1 MNKNDLTLNLPN
13 FSGPLDLLLHLIKS
27 QEIDIYDIPIAQI
40 TKQYLDHLNY
50 WQKLDLQIA
59 GEYFVMAST
68 LLRIK
73 SQYLLPKND
82 FVEIEEQ
89 DEDPRT
95 ELVEQLIQYSVFK
108 RVSEYLKEKGEQSP
122 VLLAKEPSSAP
133 EVEVVP
139 LPLGEMKESDLVYAF
154 KNVLHRFKL
163 KNPIERKIE
172 IAEVSIEEMTAQL
185 SEQLNQKNVLSFFSL
200 VSNFT
205 RIDEVVSLFL
215 SILELEKNHQ
225 IVVSQTADF
234 GDIRIERRAEGEKTS
249 S

>member
-1 MNKNDLTLNLPN
+1 MDKNNLTLNLPN

-40 TKQYLDHLNY
+40 TKQYLDSLNY

-82 FVEIEEQ
+82 FIEVDEEV
-89 DEDPRT
+89 EDPRT

-108 RVSEYLKEKGEQSP
+108 KVSKYLKERGDNSP
-122 VLLAKEPSSAP
+122 RLLAKEPSSAP
-133 EVEVVP
+133 VAKVAP

-154 KNVLHRFKL
+154 KNALHRFKL
-163 KNPIERKIE
+163 KNPVERE
-172 IAEVSIEEMTAQL
+172 IKVEEVSIEKMTTHLVKELKSQR
-185 SEQLNQKNVLSFFSL
+185 VVRFFDII
-200 VSNFT
+200 SNFT
-205 RIDEVVSLFL
+205 RIDEIVSLFL
-215 SILELEKNHQ
+215 SILELEKEQQ
-225 IVVSQTADF
+225 IIVNQAADF
-234 GDIRIERRAEGEKTS
+234 DDIKIEWRYEREEAS

>member
-40 TKQYLDHLNY
+40 TEQYVNSLGY

-82 FVEIEEQ
+82 FIEIDEEV
-89 DEDPRT
+89 EDPRT

-108 RVSEYLKEKGEQSP
+108 KISEYLKEKGESSP
-122 VLLAKEPSSAP
+122 TLLAKEPSSAP
-133 EVEVVP
+133 KVKVAP
-139 LPLGEMKESDLVYAF
+139 LPLGEIKESDLVYAF
-154 KNVLHRFKL
+154 KNILHRFKL
-163 KNPIERKIE
+163 KNPAERE
-172 IAEVSIEEMTAQL
+172 IKVEEVSIEEMTSRL
-185 SEQLNQKNVLSFFSL
+185 IKQLNKHQVISFFSL
-200 VSNFT
+200 VNNFT
-205 RIDEVVSLFL
+205 QIDEIVSLFL

-225 IVVSQTADF
+225 IVVNQTADF
-234 GDIRIERRAEGEKTS
+234 GDIMIERRCEREETS